1 MTSNPE
7 HPEFIKHGSF
17 LQQYF
22 YFYAFFRTGVQEM
35 TYYDL
40 VSWMLMAV
48 AVVVF
53 MVWLGLELRS
63 ASQDHAVPNIAYAR
77 RRRSVARKDDIDNR
91 LLFSR
96 NSGFGAA
103 FLRAAIPTSSQSV

>member
-1 MTSNPE
+1 
-7 HPEFIKHGSF
+7 
-17 LQQYF
+17 
-22 YFYAFFRTGVQEM
+22 M

-40 VSWMLMAV
+40 VMWMLMAV

-53 MVWLGLELRS
+53 MVWLGLELHN
-63 ASQDHAVPNIAYAR
+63 ASQDHAVTNIAYAR
-77 RRRSVARKDDIDNR
+77 RRRSVASKDDIENR

-96 NSGFGAA
+96 NSSFGAA